1 MAVWPVKFLVAVST
15 AVLVIGWTGC
25 GGSDGG
31 MSTTSV
37 VPASQAKLTGHW
49 RGRLHQK
56 GLDPFTVTAVIAS
69 PAGSAG
75 NRVHYTGIDCSGT
88 WTSLGKKGDAFR
100 FREVITHGHGGSCKG
115 VGIVTLKA
123 AGEALGYEFRG
134 GGVISRGTLHRTA

>member
-1 MAVWPVKFLVAVST
+1 MAIRRAKVVLAVST
-15 AVLVIGWTGC
+15 AFLFTGWMGC

-31 MSTTSV
+31 VSTTSV
-37 VPASQAKLTGHW
+37 VPSSQAKPAGHW
-49 RGRLHQK
+49 QGRLHQK

-88 WTSLGKKGDAFR
+88 WTSLGRKGNAFR

-115 VGIVTLKA
+115 VGIVTLTT
-123 AGEALGYEFRG
+123 AGEELGYEFRG
-134 GGVISRGTLHRTA
+134 GGVISRGTLHRPA